1 MLILQMLLS
10 TMASNQIQ
18 PKRRYSW
25 LTATL
30 LLALWSV
37 NVPNAP
43 CWASC
48 RVVSTRPGQE
58 STPGR
63 TMKPCTNN
71 LLLILLLSGANLL
84 RNFTGSRR
92 YSNQSSVL
100 VQINRQNQGLSNSVG
115 NIQTATVLLS
125 TTMHMCH
132 HHCAVL
138 QLVNSTDLQRKMHHS
153 FGTQTGTGSTLV
165 LMAPTVQTSISSN
178 SQSNAAVDMQPSG
191 PWSNQHVQH
200 EADSQ
205 PCIPLQI
212 QSHTSP
218 MSPCRSC
225 I

>member
-1 MLILQMLLS
+1 MRRSFCTTCAAGSLQFSHFSSLKTNSSEQSNPMLILQMLLS

-37 NVPNAP
+37 NVPNPP

-115 NIQTATVLLS
+115 NIQTGNCVVVNHNAYVSSSLR
-125 TTMHMCH
+125 
-132 HHCAVL
+132 CASV
-138 QLVNSTDLQRKMHHS
+138 
-153 FGTQTGTGSTLV
+153 
-165 LMAPTVQTSISSN
+165 
-178 SQSNAAVDMQPSG
+178 SQQHRPAA
-191 PWSNQHVQH
+191 
-200 EADSQ
+200 
-205 PCIPLQI
+205 
-212 QSHTSP
+212 
-218 MSPCRSC
+218 
-225 I
+225 